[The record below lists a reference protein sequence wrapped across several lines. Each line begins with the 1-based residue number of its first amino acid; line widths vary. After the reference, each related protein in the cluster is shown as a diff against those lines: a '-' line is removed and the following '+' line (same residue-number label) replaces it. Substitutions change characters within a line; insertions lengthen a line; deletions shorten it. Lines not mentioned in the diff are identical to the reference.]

1 MYKIENGK
9 SPEKTTWTF
18 LMYFLAVF
26 VYMAV
31 ELLTVFQ
38 IETEF

>member
-1 MYKIENGK
+1 MYKIESK
-9 SPEKTTWTF
+9 TF

-26 VYMAV
+26 MYMAMEV
-31 ELLTVFQ
+31 LTVFQ